1 MPIASFKGK
10 VFQVSANKI
19 YTLNGLSWSGSLD
32 TEAQEKLGDKPST
45 YIKGSN
51 LTTMSF
57 EIPLRVDFGHNVR
70 SEIESWESI
79 KEQRSPDIFILGQ
92 KPIGKNKWLLKTVTV
107 ENMEIDG
114 SGNILKASLKLEF
127 EEYVRAGK
135 KQADT
140 TKQGAYGTSFLV
152 PNTIYATN
160 VNDTRNNPN
169 VKTAIA
175 NGVMPL

>member
-1 MPIASFKGK
+1 MQIASFRGK
-10 VFQVSANKI
+10 VFKVSMNNI
-19 YTLNGLSWSGSLD
+19 YTLNGMTWSGSLD
-32 TEAQEKLGDKPST
+32 VEAQEKIGDKPSS

-51 LTTMSF
+51 LNTLSF
-57 EIPLRVDFGHNVR
+57 EIPLRADFGHNVR
-70 SEIESWESI
+70 AEIETWESI
-79 KEQRSPDIFILGQ
+79 KESRTPDIFILGQ
-92 KPIGKNKWLLKTVTV
+92 KPIGKNKWLLKSVTA
-107 ENMEIDG
+107 ENMDIDNA
-114 SGNILKASLKLEF
+114 GNILKATLKLEF